1 VADPG
6 EDVAAPVPDAATI
19 VGLLADDD
27 RRKRPDLTETRRRRW
42 RGRVV
47 GRARLPL
54 ASFVCRTP
62 PR

>member
-1 VADPG
+1 VADAG

-27 RRKRPDLTETRRRRW
+27 RRKRPDLAETRRRRW

-47 GRARLPL
+47 GRTRLPL